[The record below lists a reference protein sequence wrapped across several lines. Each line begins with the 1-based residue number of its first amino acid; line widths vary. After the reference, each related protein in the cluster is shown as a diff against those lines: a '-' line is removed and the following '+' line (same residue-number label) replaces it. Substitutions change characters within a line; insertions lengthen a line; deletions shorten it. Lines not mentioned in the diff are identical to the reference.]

1 MSQSVNNDEDKR
13 LKFFGY
19 SFSAISF
26 FVFIYVLVFPVE
38 KELKQQA
45 TYWFTSSF
53 IAAIL
58 PSVKQFKFKDFEIQ
72 FKDIENRLQGISQK
86 IEESKSL
93 IEKKNEE
100 LKADLLLSLDSVR
113 KSEESLSEEL
123 KSQRESAYQIDMEKL
138 NKLTPEERLKE
149 QKRYTEFDLN
159 TVGISV
165 ANLKTMLQETGFYQG
180 NIDDVFNLELV
191 QSVKTFQEKY
201 EVTPFDGIAGP
212 KTLSKLSE
220 VIGYLYIKSDKHST
234 ASTGV

>member
-1 MSQSVNNDEDKR
+1 MNQNSNNDEDRR
-13 LKFFGY
+13 LKSFGY

-45 TYWFTSSF
+45 IYWFASSF
-53 IAAIL
+53 VAAII
-58 PSVKQFKFKDFEIQ
+58 PSVKQFKI
-72 FKDIENRLQGISQK
+72 KDIEIQLQGISQK

-100 LKADLLLSLDSVR
+100 LKMDLLLSLESVR
-113 KSEESLSEEL
+113 KREESLSEEL
-123 KSQRESAYQIDMEKL
+123 KSQRESEYQMYMEKL

-149 QKRYTEFDLN
+149 QRRYTEFDLN
-159 TVGISV
+159 TVGMSI

-180 NIDDVFNLELV
+180 NIDEVFNLELA

-234 ASTGV
+234 ASIQV

>member
-53 IAAIL
+53 VAAIL

-72 FKDIENRLQGISQK
+72 FFKDIENQLQGISIK

-113 KSEESLSEEL
+113 KREESLSEEL
-123 KSQRESAYQIDMEKL
+123 KSQRESEYQMYMEKL

-159 TVGISV
+159 TVGMSI

-180 NIDDVFNLELV
+180 NIDDAFNLELA

-234 ASTGV
+234 AST